1 MENHFK
7 ASGLIT
13 ERAFCGYG
21 TITKQYCRNESGV
34 MKKRET
40 KSPIKNLPVRMPGQ
54 SLREQFDALM
64 DEQVTPWLYLVFFA
78 VFFAGMEWLRY
89 YLKSPFSPWI
99 YTILALVA
107 IGLAVRKFL
116 IIRPSAKALTLGRK
130 GEEAVGQYLDEKLRA
145 MGCQVLHDIPGD
157 GFNLDHVVV
166 GPTGVFC
173 VETKTRSKPAKGEC
187 KVFYD
192 GEKITV
198 DGLTLDRDPIVQ
210 AKAQAHWLVDALE
223 QSTGRRFFVQP
234 IVLFPGWFVEQK
246 VTNAPVWVLNEKGA
260 PAFINNSLGNSL
272 SPEDIS
278 LITFH
283 LKRYIISTGAKPV

>member
-1 MENHFK
+1 
-7 ASGLIT
+7 
-13 ERAFCGYG
+13 
-21 TITKQYCRNESGV
+21 
-34 MKKRET
+34 MKKREM

-54 SLREQFDALM
+54 SGREAL
-64 DEQVTPWLYLVFFA
+64 DSLLDDQVMPWFLAAGLAVVIAILEWYRAYFNAPPTPWV
-78 VFFAGMEWLRY
+78 
-89 YLKSPFSPWI
+89 
-99 YTILALVA
+99 YTILAVCIVL
-107 IGLAVRKFL
+107 GAVRKFKKAL
-116 IIRPSAKALTLGRK
+116 IIARNINLGRH
-130 GEEAVGQYLDEKLRA
+130 GEEAVGQYLDEKLRP

-157 GFNLDHVVV
+157 GFNLDHVVI

-198 DGLTLDRDPIVQ
+198 DGLAPDRDPIVQ
-210 AKAQAHWLVDALE
+210 AKAQARWLVDALE

-246 VTNAPVWVLNEKGA
+246 VTNTPVWVLNEQGA
-260 PAFINNSLGNSL
+260 PVFIKNSRNNSL

-283 LKRYIISTGAKPV
+283 LKRYVISTGAKSV